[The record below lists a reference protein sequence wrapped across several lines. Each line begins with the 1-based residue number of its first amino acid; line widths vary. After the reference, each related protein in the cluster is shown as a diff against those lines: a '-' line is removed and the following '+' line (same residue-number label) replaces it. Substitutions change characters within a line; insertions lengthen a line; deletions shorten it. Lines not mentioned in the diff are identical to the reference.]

1 MNLINKINLVIS
13 LIFIFLTICS
23 SVTHMLEDNNKDK
36 RYSYFAYLLLSI
48 SVMVSLLNLCSFV
61 WHK

>member
-1 MNLINKINLVIS
+1 MNLLSKINLVIS
-13 LIFIFLTICS
+13 FIFIILTICS

-36 RYSYFAYLLLSI
+36 RYSYFVYLLLSI
-48 SVMVSLLNLCSFV
+48 SVIVSLINLCSFV

>member
-1 MNLINKINLVIS
+1 MNLISKINLVIS
-13 LIFIFLTICS
+13 FIFIILTICS

-36 RYSYFAYLLLSI
+36 RYSYFVYLLLSI
-48 SVMVSLLNLCSFV
+48 SVMASLINLYSFV

>member
-1 MNLINKINLVIS
+1 MNLISKINLVIS
-13 LIFIFLTICS
+13 FIFIILTICS

-36 RYSYFAYLLLSI
+36 RYSYFVYLLLSI
-48 SVMVSLLNLCSFV
+48 SVMASLINLCSFV